1 MCRRVQPPPANPQ
14 ILSFTETEK
23 YAEVTVEVD
32 WREPPPDVPSLTH
45 IEWNTHA
52 YRDIVYRQKVIV
64 YEHMVLDITHVTN
77 PNRRQ
82 LDNILHIDGERLAT
96 TGSYLPQ
103 CDFDKSDPMFYF
115 SECFVRP
122 MGRTLAVPFRT
133 LMGKKIQIHCACSD
147 PKAKLHQLQGPANP
161 PLTSL
166 SYLKTRSRAPEFI
179 SVHVIDLHPEEDLMR
194 NVFISLRQNTVNIAS
209 DLQREIITHH
219 I

>member
-1 MCRRVQPPPANPQ
+1 
-14 ILSFTETEK
+14 
-23 YAEVTVEVD
+23 
-32 WREPPPDVPSLTH
+32 
-45 IEWNTHA
+45 
-52 YRDIVYRQKVIV
+52 
-64 YEHMVLDITHVTN
+64 
-77 PNRRQ
+77 
-82 LDNILHIDGERLAT
+82 
-96 TGSYLPQ
+96 
-103 CDFDKSDPMFYF
+103 MFYF

-209 DLQREIITHH
+209 DLQREIITHP